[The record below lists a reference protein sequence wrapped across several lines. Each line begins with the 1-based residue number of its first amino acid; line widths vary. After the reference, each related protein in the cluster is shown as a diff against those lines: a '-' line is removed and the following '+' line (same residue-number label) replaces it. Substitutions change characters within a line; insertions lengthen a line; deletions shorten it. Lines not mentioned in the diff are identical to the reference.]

1 MENDGR
7 YMTQTNARKIAL
19 ALWVSVALLLIH
31 GYFYNPT
38 LDIQMGDTYWV
49 VNSLILKILL
59 GTQVA
64 LIGVM
69 FWVVIGD
76 D

>member
-1 MENDGR
+1 
-7 YMTQTNARKIAL
+7 MTQTNARKIAL